1 MSTTLQHIVMTSP
14 QRDDVTSLD
23 AASGVKSLPQQ
34 QQQDLADDV
43 LANGSVGRHR
53 LQDVM
58 AQPGADREDLSA
70 PAASGG
76 DAADV
81 LSTLLH
87 DYDDQSATPAADQ
100 SPAVVMATRECELT
114 AQQQQ
119 TALQSWTV
127 AADDQGTH
135 RTHRRLTGV
144 VVLRPRWCGAGVVIR
159 LERGADLHTA
169 QLMPLPLTVSCF
181 SKIQIDFTFMVLA
194 HPGSPGQRAVK
205 RVCVCVCVC
214 VVID

>member
-1 MSTTLQHIVMTSP
+1 MTSP

-23 AASGVKSLPQQ
+23 AASGVKSLPPQ

-87 DYDDQSATPAADQ
+87 DYDDQSATPAAAGVDPATPAADQ

-119 TALQSWTV
+119 TA
-127 AADDQGTH
+127 DDQGTH
-135 RTHRRLTGV
+135 RTHR
-144 VVLRPRWCGAGVVIR
+144 
-159 LERGADLHTA
+159 
-169 QLMPLPLTVSCF
+169 
-181 SKIQIDFTFMVLA
+181 
-194 HPGSPGQRAVK
+194 
-205 RVCVCVCVC
+205 
-214 VVID
+214 

>member
-1 MSTTLQHIVMTSP
+1 MTSP

-23 AASGVKSLPQQ
+23 AASGVKSLPQQQQ

-135 RTHRRLTGV
+135 RTHRRLTG
-144 VVLRPRWCGAGVVIR
+144 LWSYAPQWCGAGVVIR

-181 SKIQIDFTFMVLA
+181 SKIQIDFTW
-194 HPGSPGQRAVK
+194 
-205 RVCVCVCVC
+205 
-214 VVID
+214 

>member
-1 MSTTLQHIVMTSP
+1 MTSP

-23 AASGVKSLPQQ
+23 AASGVKSLPPQ

-87 DYDDQSATPAADQ
+87 DYDDQSATPAAAGVDPPAPAADQ
-100 SPAVVMATRECELT
+100 SPAVVMETRECELT

-119 TALQSWTV
+119 TALQSWT
-127 AADDQGTH
+127 AATDDQGTH
-135 RTHRRLTGV
+135 RTQRRLTG
-144 VVLRPRWCGAGVVIR
+144 LWFYAPQWCSAGVVIR

-181 SKIQIDFTFMVLA
+181 SKIQTDFTFMVLA
-194 HPGSPGQRAVK
+194 HPGSLGQRAVK

-214 VVID
+214 RY